1 MSEKIIIEKLDNIE
15 KKLEE
20 QNLLEKEVLT
30 MAEACLLLDISSSHL
45 YKLTSSKKIPHYC
58 PMGKKLYFLREELLQ
73 WMQTNPMASM
83 EIKKVSTKKTK

>member
-30 MAEACLLLDISSSHL
+30 MAEACLFLDISSSHL

>member
-30 MAEACLLLDISSSHL
+30 MAEACLFLDISSSHL

-73 WMQTNPMASM
+73 WMQTNPMASI